1 MRRENERRKEGK
13 SKKEGSKEESEIE
26 RSEIKKLMNRVCVTY
41 GYENDE
47 FLNEFMN
54 EK

>member
-13 SKKEGSKEESEIE
+13 SKKEGSKEEAEIE

-47 FLNEFMN
+47 FLNEYMN

>member
-1 MRRENERRKEGK
+1 MTRENERRKEGK
-13 SKKEGSKEESEIE
+13 SKKEGSKEEAEIA

-41 GYENDE
+41 AYENNK
-47 FLNEFMN
+47 FVNEYMS